1 MNQRNKT
8 IVYKLDLQLSP
19 EEVFLTWGGVLPGKA
34 YRETIRTEY
43 QNDLTWAN
51 EIAQWI
57 KEAVPL

>member
-8 IVYKLDLQLSP
+8 IVYKLDLQISP

-51 EIAQWI
+51 EIAR
-57 KEAVPL
+57 E